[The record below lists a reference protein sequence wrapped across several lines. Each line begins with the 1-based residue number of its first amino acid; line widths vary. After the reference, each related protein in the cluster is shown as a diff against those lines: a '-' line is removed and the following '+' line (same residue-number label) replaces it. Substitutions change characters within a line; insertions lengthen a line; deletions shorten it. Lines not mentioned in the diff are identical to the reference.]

1 VGFLVEVRIR
11 NIPDEVHRKLK
22 ARAALAGLTLE
33 KYILKVLEEAVR
45 E

>member
-1 VGFLVEVRIR
+1 MVEVRLR
-11 NIPDEVHRKLK
+11 NIPPEVHRRLK
-22 ARAALAGLTLE
+22 ARAALEGLTLE